1 MEGNFDNKEV
11 DTWAEGILLER
22 GLPPQSLLIKSINY
36 VDKKDTVLILGD
48 ACQINSKYL
57 GETAGF
63 KHIDNVDISPM
74 VLDKFYPSEK
84 ITPYKTTFG
93 MFEYP
98 EDKHDFVYG
107 KSITFSKR
115 EAMPHILKGIANSL
129 HIGGIFSATFYL
141 QGSEYLAKFGL
152 FEKEEIE
159 TLLAQTGLTYIES
172 NEIEK
177 PLANLHGEVSE
188 SRKLNVIMRK
198 EHK

>member
-1 MEGNFDNKEV
+1 MENSVNKKI
-11 DTWAEGILLER
+11 DTWEKGIILER
-22 GLPPQSLLIKSINY
+22 DLSSQGLLIKSIDY
-36 VDKKDTVLILGD
+36 VHKKDNALILGD
-48 ACQINSKYL
+48 ACQVNSKYL

-84 ITPYKTTFG
+84 VTPYKTTFG

-98 EDKHDFVYG
+98 EDKYDFVYG

-115 EAMPHILKGIANSL
+115 EAMLDILKGIVSSL
-129 HIGGIFSATFYL
+129 HVGGIFSATFYL
-141 QGSEYLAKFGL
+141 KGTEYLPKFGL

-172 NEIEK
+172 NEITK
-177 PLANLHGEVSE
+177 PLANLYGEVSE
-188 SRKLNVIMRK
+188 SHKLNIIMEK
-198 EHK
+198 E